1 MYLFLYDLW
10 CWLEKKR
17 YRLLCML
24 LSERELGDR
33 KVGERKV
40 VRGRWVIGCVFLCE
54 NGKKKETS
62 WDKVE
67 RHKVNDE
74 K

>member
-1 MYLFLYDLW
+1 MKK
-10 CWLEKKR
+10 KKR

-24 LSERELGDR
+24 LSER
-33 KVGERKV
+33 KVGD
-40 VRGRWVIGCVFLCE
+40 WLSIFLCE

-67 RHKVNDE
+67 RHKVNDG

>member
-1 MYLFLYDLW
+1 
-10 CWLEKKR
+10 
-17 YRLLCML
+17 ML

-40 VRGRWVIGCVFLCE
+40 GDWLSIFCE

-67 RHKVNDE
+67 KTQGERWEMKKKGRGMSPTLNVYTTE
-74 K
+74 

>member
-40 VRGRWVIGCVFLCE
+40 GER
-54 NGKKKETS
+54 
-62 WDKVE
+62 KVSDWLSIF
-67 RHKVNDE
+67 V
-74 K
+74 

>member
-1 MYLFLYDLW
+1 MWKVDDR
-10 CWLEKKR
+10 KV
-17 YRLLCML
+17 
-24 LSERELGDR
+24 GDR

-40 VRGRWVIGCVFLCE
+40 VRGRWVIGCLFLCE

-67 RHKVNDE
+67 RHKV
-74 K
+74 